1 MKQHKDKIRKAK
13 PVVDTHIA
21 SAVTRH
27 TSLSRGSTE
36 MSGGEDQLRGFLR
49 HYQLQ
54 QYYKKMIELGFQ
66 SNVGRLAVLSDR
78 EVDELSECLRLYP
91 GHQGRFVQMLRYIR
105 QVYASSRGRTRV
117 WTAHSMSPQNLSMS
131 PGKYH
136 RALSHDS
143 SGALLKP
150 ADPAT
155 SHSDR
160 DASLQL
166 AEELA
171 RAKLKIMLL
180 EHQLD
185 QKTVAI
191 PSETPPNV
199 TKKSITFSLEEE
211 KATEKPQI
219 AKRKHEEIGLS
230 YDSSKM
236 RSTLVNLDIEE
247 ICRCLSKAVKARVV
261 QESDVEAR
269 LDSQQ
274 RHSTRQSSASS
285 LRYSDSRTLPLLPRL
300 EEVFLEPDRAS
311 YSSEETDI
319 YNFTKN
325 ALIRAK
331 MEKEVPVVVLVYLDR
346 WEGKTGLK
354 MTNWTWKRLLF
365 TCMLL
370 ASKIWDDDSYENK
383 HFAQAFSIYSLEE
396 INSMESAFLTLLDF
410 ELNVKSGEYARAY
423 FLLRTFFDPKNRSFP
438 LKALDVET
446 VRRLQ
451 SNVANAEMCL
461 RDIHADALFKTL

>member
-13 PVVDTHIA
+13 PVVDTHIPSTA
-21 SAVTRH
+21 TRQ

-36 MSGGEDQLRGFLR
+36 MSGGEDQLRAFLR

-66 SNVGRLAVLSDR
+66 TNVGRLAVMSDR
-78 EVDELSECLRLYP
+78 EVDELSDCLRLYP

-105 QVYASSRGRTRV
+105 QVYASSRGRARV

-143 SGALLKP
+143 SGALLKQG

-199 TKKSITFSLEEE
+199 TKKSITFSIEE
-211 KATEKPQI
+211 KKDNIEK
-219 AKRKHEEIGLS
+219 
-230 YDSSKM
+230 
-236 RSTLVNLDIEE
+236 
-247 ICRCLSKAVKARVV
+247 
-261 QESDVEAR
+261 
-269 LDSQQ
+269 
-274 RHSTRQSSASS
+274 
-285 LRYSDSRTLPLLPRL
+285 
-300 EEVFLEPDRAS
+300 
-311 YSSEETDI
+311 
-319 YNFTKN
+319 
-325 ALIRAK
+325 
-331 MEKEVPVVVLVYLDR
+331 KED
-346 WEGKTGLK
+346 
-354 MTNWTWKRLLF
+354 
-365 TCMLL
+365 
-370 ASKIWDDDSYENK
+370 ENK
-383 HFAQAFSIYSLEE
+383 KDDENKF
-396 INSMESAFLTLLDF
+396 
-410 ELNVKSGEYARAY
+410 
-423 FLLRTFFDPKNRSFP
+423 
-438 LKALDVET
+438 
-446 VRRLQ
+446 
-451 SNVANAEMCL
+451 
-461 RDIHADALFKTL
+461 RDKE